1 MIRLQ
6 RRGKK
11 HQAAYRLVV
20 GEKRSKLKGEQ
31 TDDLGWYDPHTR
43 KSDVNKERLTYWMGK
58 GAKMSDT
65 VNNILVG
72 AGIVQG
78 KKIPVHK
85 KSKKEAAPAAAAVPA
100 AEKSA

>member
-31 TDDLGWYDPHTR
+31 TEDLGWYDPHTR
-43 KSDVNKERLTYWMGK
+43 KFDLDKDRLTYWMGK

-72 AGIVQG
+72 AGTVQG

-85 KSKKEAAPAAAAVPA
+85 KSKKAASAAAAAPAAEQKA
-100 AEKSA
+100 